1 MTWSE
6 TQDGL
11 SFRSLA
17 AVLLGLGLVF
27 SLPFAFFP
35 KSGGIS
41 SAAFLLVTMVLMRSG
56 LLTPLKR
63 SEVMMHGVAVTATMA
78 LFIYHSF
85 DPLYFKFVMALIL
98 SFLLTVADT
107 RVLMLVQKWIIYL
120 GSRGAILA
128 ICSFIIYF
136 ALGMTPFYRTELADG
151 RSIPFF
157 GFTNINFGFGNP
169 ELLVFARP
177 AFLFDE
183 PGQFAHFILLVLALI
198 GVSSASVRRK
208 YRLEIVLLAISGI
221 ATFSLA
227 FISIAVVYILTQS
240 TRWKTW
246 LLIGALASVAW
257 IFSQNPLLQTLFSR
271 FGSSDGGSEPRLIAG
286 DNRSREVALAYE
298 AFKENP
304 VWGAGWTYADETVG
318 HFAANPL
325 GPLGYS
331 GLMAILM
338 YMPLVARLLRCM
350 RAISDRHQLLVVL
363 LVSVFFAQRPY
374 FYFPIYMF
382 LLEVM
387 YRRLAG
393 HECVES
399 HGPNALYQAV
409 QTCPGTG

>member
-1 MTWSE
+1 MTSNE
-6 TQDGL
+6 AQDQL
-11 SFRSLA
+11 SFRRLA
-17 AVLLGLGLVF
+17 ALLLGVGLVF
-27 SLPFAFFP
+27 SVPFAFFP
-35 KSGGIS
+35 KNSAIS
-41 SAAFLLVTMVLMRSG
+41 SVAFLLVAMVLMRSG
-56 LLTPLKR
+56 LLTPLKH
-63 SEVMMHGVAVTATMA
+63 SDVLMHGIAVAAAMA

-85 DPLYFKFVMALIL
+85 DPLYFKFMTALIL
-98 SFLLTVADT
+98 SFLLTVADS
-107 RVLMLVQKWIIYL
+107 RILMLLQKWIIYL

-128 ICSFIIYF
+128 ICSFIVYF

-151 RSIPFF
+151 RSLPFF
-157 GFTNINFGFGNP
+157 GLTNINFGFENP
-169 ELLVFARP
+169 ELLIFARP

-198 GVSSASVRRK
+198 GVSSPSLRK
-208 YRLEIVLLAISGI
+208 EYRLEIILLAISGI

-227 FISIAVVYILTQS
+227 FISIAVIYLLAQS

-246 LLIGALASVAW
+246 LLIGALASTAW

-271 FGSSDGGSEPRLIAG
+271 FGSSDSGSEPRLIAG
-286 DNRSREVALAYE
+286 DNRSREVALAYD
-298 AFKENP
+298 AFKGNP
-304 VWGAGWTYADETVG
+304 IWGAGWTHADETVG

-338 YMPLVARLLRCM
+338 YMPLVARLLRCIK
-350 RAISDRHQLLVVL
+350 AVSDRHQLLVVL

-374 FYFPIYMF
+374 FYFPVFMF

-393 HECVES
+393 DEFTENYRS
-399 HGPNALYQAV
+399 DIPYQAV
-409 QTCPGTG
+409 ETCPGTG